1 MPVRTAICGNIEIAR
16 ITNKNMLLPLKLTL
30 LNDQA
35 AKYEIVI
42 EIETVTVATN
52 NEFRI
57 V

>member
-16 ITNKNMLLPLKLTL
+16 ITNKNMLLPLKFTL